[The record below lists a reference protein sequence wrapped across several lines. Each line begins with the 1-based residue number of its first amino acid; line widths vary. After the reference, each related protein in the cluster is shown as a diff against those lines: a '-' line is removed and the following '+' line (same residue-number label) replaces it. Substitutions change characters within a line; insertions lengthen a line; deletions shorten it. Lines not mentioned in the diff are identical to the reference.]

1 MLLLVAI
8 IIKSIVTLIVY
19 SVYVFLISFILWMTV
34 DASKQD
40 RFWWVVLIVGVPIIG
55 AVLYYFTEKKHEYA
69 KLQPHHIHTSA
80 TENQHEVSPK
90 KH

>member
-40 RFWWVVLIVGVPIIG
+40 RYWWVVVIIGVPILG
-55 AVLYYFTEKKHEYA
+55 AVLYYLTEKKHEYA
-69 KLQPHHIHTSA
+69 KLEPHHIHTSA